1 MKMMKMT
8 VNDALILA
16 KETLFNV
23 PDRDVDAVWIVCA
36 VTGINRNSLH
46 FEKDKELTEKQIL
59 TLNAILERRK
69 TREPLQYILGFVPFY
84 NIILNTDARA
94 LIPRD
99 ETALLVEKALI
110 RIKRNFYKTVLD
122 IGTGS
127 GAIAIAVKKN
137 APDVLV
143 TAVDISENALSL
155 AKENANEN
163 ETEIE
168 FIKSDLFENLQ
179 NRKFDC
185 ILSNPPYIPTKDMEK
200 LEKELSFE
208 PKNALD
214 GGSDGLDF
222 YRDIIEEAKEHLTKG
237 GLIMFEIGFDQADAV
252 RTLLSKKGFTD
263 NYVLQ
268 DYSKLDRIVLAF
280 YEG

>member
-1 MKMMKMT
+1 MT

-23 PDRDVDAVWIVCA
+23 PDRDVDAIWIVCA
-36 VTGINRNSLH
+36 VTGIKRNSLH
-46 FEKDKELTEKQIL
+46 FEKEKELTEKQIL
-59 TLNAILERRK
+59 NLNAILERRA

-84 NIILNTDARA
+84 NIILNTDSRA

-99 ETALLVEKALI
+99 ETALLVEQALEFI
-110 RIKRNFYKTVLD
+110 QKNNYKTVLD

-127 GAIAIAVKKN
+127 GAIAISIKKN
-137 APDVLV
+137 APQTKVC
-143 TAVDISENALSL
+143 AVDISEKAISL
-155 AKENANEN
+155 AKENAKEN
-163 ETEIE
+163 EVEIE

-179 NRKFDC
+179 NQKFDC

-222 YRDIIEEAKEHLTKG
+222 YRDIIQEAKQHLNKN
-237 GLIMFEIGFDQADAV
+237 GLLMFEIGFDQGDAV
-252 RTLLSKKGFTD
+252 KTLLSKSGFTD
-263 NYVLQ
+263 SVVLK
-268 DYSKLDRIVLAF
+268 DYSRLDRIVYTF

>member
-1 MKMMKMT
+1 MT
-8 VNDALILA
+8 INDALILA
-16 KETLFNV
+16 KEELNNV

-36 VTGINRNSLH
+36 VTGVKRNSLH

-59 TLNAILERRK
+59 TLNAILQRRK

-84 NIILNTDARA
+84 NVILNTDDRA

-99 ETALLVEKALI
+99 ETALLVEEALGFI
-110 RIKRNFYKTVLD
+110 AKNNYSSVLD

-127 GAIAIAVKKN
+127 GAIAISIKKN
-137 APDVLV
+137 APAVCV
-143 TAVDISENALSL
+143 CAVDISEKALSL
-155 AKENANEN
+155 AKENAKEN
-163 ETEIE
+163 QTDIE

-179 NRKFDC
+179 ARKFDC

-200 LEKELSFE
+200 LEKELFFE
-208 PKNALD
+208 PQNALD

-222 YRDIIEEAKEHLTKG
+222 YRDIIEEAKEHLNKN
-237 GLIMFEIGFDQADAV
+237 GLLMFEIGFDQGDAV
-252 RTLLSKKGFTD
+252 KTLLAKNGFTD
-263 NYVLQ
+263 SVVLK
-268 DYSKLDRIVLAF
+268 DYSNLDRIVYTF

>member
-1 MKMMKMT
+1 MT
-8 VNDALILA
+8 INDALKLA
-16 KETLFNV
+16 KEALFNV
-23 PDRDVDAVWIVCA
+23 PDRDVDAAWIVCA
-36 VTGINRNSLH
+36 VTGVKRNSLH

-59 TLNAILERRK
+59 TLDAILQRRK
-69 TREPLQYILGFVPFY
+69 EREPLQYILGFVPFY
-84 NIILNTDARA
+84 NIILNTDSRA

-99 ETALLVEKALI
+99 ETALLVEQALDFI
-110 RIKRNFYKTVLD
+110 QKNGYKTVLD

-127 GAIAIAVKKN
+127 GAIAVSIKKN
-137 APDVLV
+137 APDTLV
-143 TAVDISENALSL
+143 SAVDISEKAISL
-155 AKENANEN
+155 AQENAKEN

-222 YRDIIEEAKEHLTKG
+222 YRDIIQEAKEHLNKN
-237 GLIMFEIGFDQADAV
+237 GLLMFEIGFDQGDAV
-252 RTLLSKKGFTD
+252 KTLLAKCGFTD
-263 NYVLQ
+263 SVVLK
-268 DYSKLDRIVLAF
+268 DYSDLDRIVYTF

>member
-1 MKMMKMT
+1 MT

-16 KETLFNV
+16 KEALNNV
-23 PDRDVDAVWIVCA
+23 PDRDVDVIWIVCA
-36 VTGINRNSLH
+36 VTGIKRNSLH
-46 FEKDKELTEKQIL
+46 FEKDKELTEKQIFN
-59 TLNAILERRK
+59 LNAILERRK

-84 NIILNTDARA
+84 NIILNTDNRA

-99 ETALLVEKALI
+99 ETALLVEQALKFI
-110 RIKRNFYKTVLD
+110 EKNNYKTVLD

-127 GAIAIAVKKN
+127 GAIAISVKKN
-137 APDVLV
+137 APQACV
-143 TAVDISENALSL
+143 TAVDISENAIFL
-155 AKENANEN
+155 AKENAKEN

-179 NRKFDC
+179 NKKFDC
-185 ILSNPPYIPTKDMEK
+185 ILSNPPYIPTKDMGK

-222 YRDIIEEAKEHLTKG
+222 YRDIIQEAKEHLNKN
-237 GLIMFEIGFDQADAV
+237 GLLMFEIGFDQGDAV
-252 RTLLSKKGFTD
+252 KTLLSKSGFTD
-263 NYVLQ
+263 SVVLK
-268 DYSKLDRIVLAF
+268 DYSKLDRIVYTF